1 MQYQSDVDKLK
12 TGIEEI
18 NIAMPPRGNGW
29 VVEEGHGADSGQE
42 ILH

>member
-1 MQYQSDVDKLK
+1 MQYPYGMEKLK

-18 NIAMPPRGNGW
+18 NHVMPPRGNAW
-29 VVEEGHGADSGQE
+29 VVEEGRGTDSGKE